1 MYAITT
7 KKSTINYS
15 NKEVIIMVL
24 KDSLDNI
31 IEPINEPKIS
41 VPVILQEAE
50 RVTNAAIKNIQ
61 SDCDKIWVPK

>member
-1 MYAITT
+1 
-7 KKSTINYS
+7 
-15 NKEVIIMVL
+15 MVL

-50 RVTNAAIKNIQ
+50 GVTSAAIENIE
-61 SDCDKIWVPK
+61 SDYIKIWVPK